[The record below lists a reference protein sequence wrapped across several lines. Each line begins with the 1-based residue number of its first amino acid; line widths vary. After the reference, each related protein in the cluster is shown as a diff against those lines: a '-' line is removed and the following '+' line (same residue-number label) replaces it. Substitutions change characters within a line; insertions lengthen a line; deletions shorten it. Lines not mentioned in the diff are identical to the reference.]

1 MKITRKLLL
10 IFIKNPVLGKVKTRL
25 ARTLGDAKALDV
37 YLQLLNHTLLVT
49 KDVDADKA
57 VFYTDFV
64 DRQDM
69 WPDDSYQ
76 KQLQQGQDL
85 GQRMQGAFK
94 WAFEKQYEQVVI
106 VGSDC
111 PQLTT
116 AIIEQAFAQ
125 LDTSKVV
132 LGPAADGGYYL
143 LGMTTLVPRLFNN
156 KNWSTVTVLSDTL
169 ADLQILQL
177 SYSTLPTLHD
187 VDHAE
192 DLPLLHLTTAYTK

>member
-49 KDVDADKA
+49 KDVAADKA

-69 WPDDSYQ
+69 WPDDLYQ

-85 GQRMQGAFK
+85 GQRMQGAFE
-94 WAFEKQYEQVVI
+94 WAFEKQYGQVVI
-106 VGSDC
+106 IGSDC